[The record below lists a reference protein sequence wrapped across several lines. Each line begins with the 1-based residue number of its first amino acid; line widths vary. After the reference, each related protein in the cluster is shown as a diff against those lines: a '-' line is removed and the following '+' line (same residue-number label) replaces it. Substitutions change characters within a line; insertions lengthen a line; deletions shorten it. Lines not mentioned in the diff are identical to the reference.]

1 MITHLSTQLRS
12 GTILILVAGIAALL
26 SSLGLVFLM
35 TVRQDVD
42 EMAILV
48 RETQARIM
56 LTAACNYIQEASRIG
71 WDLPGSPSTEHAEAY
86 GWIDVRD
93 GSLGPR
99 VTTASFSPSMRAAS
113 QHPIDSDGQGS
124 ANVPVGQPM
133 RFPMHVMN
141 QAPYAIKL
149 TAAYNPVQTAAPDNG
164 QPYLRYPD
172 PQPVSDNGWVQDP
185 AHPGGTVSPAGF
197 AAWLTGDPT
206 PRSNSVGL
214 SWFRLV
220 REPTGS
226 VFTITCGSGA
236 TQGYRTW
243 DEVLKDHA
251 APLFNDDPTFFAAL
265 SADELR
271 MWYRVEWSP
280 ATSAI
285 DLNYIHEY
293 HEEFF
298 AVATN
303 TYTGGGAANTDSYS
317 GALMDPNMGGTIQWI
332 QRLRLEPVI
341 W

>member
-1 MITHLSTQLRS
+1 MTHSSTRT
-12 GTILILVAGIAALL
+12 GAVLIVVAGLAALL
-26 SSLGLVFLM
+26 SSMALAFIM

-42 EMAILV
+42 EMSILV

-56 LTAACNYIQEASRIG
+56 LTAACNYIQESSRLG
-71 WDLPGSPSTEHAEAY
+71 WDIADHATTEHAEAY

-99 VTTASFSPSMRAAS
+99 VNTGAISASMRAAS

-124 ANVPVGQPM
+124 RNMPVGVPR

-141 QAPYAIKL
+141 QTPYAITL
-149 TAAYNPVQTAAPDNG
+149 SAAYNPVQTAAPDNG

-172 PQPVSDNGWVQDP
+172 PQPVTDNGWVQDP
-185 AHPGGTVSPAGF
+185 ANPGGTIKPKGF
-197 AAWLTGDPT
+197 AAWLVGDPT
-206 PRSNSVGL
+206 PRSNSFGL

-220 REPTGS
+220 REATGS
-226 VFTITCGSGA
+226 VFTVTCGSGA

-243 DEVLKDHA
+243 AEAVADHA
-251 APLFNDDPTFFAAL
+251 APLFNNDPALFEAL
-265 SADELR
+265 SADEVRL
-271 MWYRVEWSP
+271 WYRVEWNA
-280 ATSAI
+280 ATTAI

-293 HEEFF
+293 HEEYF

-317 GALMDPNMGGTIQWI
+317 GSLMDPNMGGTIQWI
-332 QRLRLEPVI
+332 QRLRVEPAV